1 MAEKIQ
7 WHPGFYAGMELE
19 LKAFDLS
26 FNSEY
31 QLTRGPLSIDLL
43 IIKKLSDQKITVDFA
58 DCFRQHNIVEFKSP
72 DDELSIDVFYKT
84 QAYACLYKASGETVD
99 EIPAE
104 EITVSMFRNAY
115 PRELMEQL
123 KNHGFSVKTRHPGVY
138 EITGS
143 GFFLT
148 QIVVTSRLEPASH
161 AVLRVLS
168 NHAKQAD
175 VETFIKAS
183 KAYINSGDFQ
193 RVDAI
198 LQVSAS
204 ANRALFRRI
213 RMEDAEM
220 CQALRE
226 IMKEDFEKA
235 EANGLKKGMERGVKQ
250 GMKQGMKQGEEKGE
264 SRLGSLMMKL
274 KEVGRTDDAFRAAE
288 DPAFRKK
295 LYKEFKLA

>member
-26 FNSEY
+26 FDSEY

-58 DCFRQHNIVEFKSP
+58 DCFRRHNIVEFKSP
-72 DDELSIDVFYKT
+72 EDELSIDVFYKT
-84 QAYACLYKASGETVD
+84 QAYACLYKASGETVNA
-99 EIPAE
+99 IPAE
-104 EITVSMFRNAY
+104 EITLSLFRDVY
-115 PRELMEQL
+115 PRELMQQL
-123 KNHGFSVKTRHPGVY
+123 KAQGFSVEERHPGVY
-138 EITGS
+138 QITGA

-148 QIVVTSRLEPASH
+148 QIVVTSRLDPASH

-168 NHAKQAD
+168 NHAQQAD
-175 VETFIKAS
+175 VETFIRAS
-183 KAYINSGDFQ
+183 KAYVNSGDFQ

-213 RMEDAEM
+213 RKEDSEM

-226 IMKEDFEKA
+226 IMKEDFEEA
-235 EANGLKKGMERGVKQ
+235 EARGEARGEAKGVKKGLKQGV
-250 GMKQGMKQGEEKGE
+250 EKGE
-264 SRLGSLMMKL
+264 SRLGSLIMKL
-274 KEVGRTDDAFRAAE
+274 KEAGRADDVYRAAE
-288 DPAFRKK
+288 DPAFRQK